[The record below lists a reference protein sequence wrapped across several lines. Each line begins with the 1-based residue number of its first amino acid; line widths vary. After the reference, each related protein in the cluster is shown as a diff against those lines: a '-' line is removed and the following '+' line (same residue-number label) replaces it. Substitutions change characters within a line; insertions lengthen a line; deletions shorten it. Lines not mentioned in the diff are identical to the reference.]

1 MPPQESCHPGAQ
13 KCGSHSHKPYCHAQ
27 NNKNTPKN
35 LKTEDAVQPLES
47 KTKAY
52 IHAGDAKK
60 IRTYLDENEVAYLQ
74 QSTLGDAQTEFR
86 NCTFLMTHHSYQP
99 HLTLRLKAGSE
110 YKVR

>member
-52 IHAGDAKK
+52 IHAGDAKQ
-60 IRTYLDENEVAYLQ
+60 IRTYLDENVVAYLQ
-74 QSTLGDAQTEFR
+74 QSTLSDAHTVSKLYILDD
-86 NCTFLMTHHSYQP
+86 TSLVP
-99 HLTLRLKAGSE
+99 ATLNTSFQS
-110 YKVR
+110 